1 MTNVTDPAMG
11 VPADGSTRRLQQ
23 DLSTLPAEQTPVE
36 ANVTANATE
45 GTTEG
50 GVRRMQDPVVPG
62 EAPVDP
68 AVNETA
74 INTTVEGAPGQGGVR
89 RMQLPEPA
97 QEAAAEPA
105 AEGVEGDVPAG
116 EEAANVTAVGPVP
129 VVEPINATELEET
142 APEIADEVSEAINPA
157 EAEEAAEGGERVRRL
172 RRRVQSY
179 SDTSIPAAEQ
189 QVPEVAQNITN
200 TTGATRRLQETGA
213 AGVPVGAPEA
223 VEAANMTNVTDPAMG
238 VPADGST
245 RRLQQDLSTL
255 PAEQTPVEANV
266 TANATEGTTEGGVRR
281 MQDLG
286 GAAPPPPEANVTT
299 NMSDAAVQPP
309 DAGTRRMQT
318 VGGAD
323 AAQQQAGYVAAEEQ
337 AMANVTNATD
347 PVSQGGTR
355 RMQDNM
361 GGVMEMPVNETN
373 TTTEGQMGQGQG
385 GIRRRRL
392 QTFDGAEGPDAAGTE
407 MRDDSLG
414 YDAAQT
420 EDQAESVSGGVP
432 QQGTEVGA
440 GAAGA
445 GAGEEDFPTA
455 EEITPAPEEVLA
467 EPEQQVPGFLEG
479 ELVGG
484 PDSEARTGGE

>member
-1 MTNVTDPAMG
+1 MRTLSLAILTLSLCLCCIADATSLRRTQGAEAGSGGYSADRMPDPAEAAEAAPVPEVVDVPPEG
-11 VPADGSTRRLQQ
+11 VEEIPA
-23 DLSTLPAEQTPVE
+23 P
-36 ANVTANATE
+36 ANVTANATAAE
-45 GTTEG
+45 EIP
-50 GVRRMQDPVVPG
+50 MALPADP
-62 EAPVDP
+62 AAQPVDP
-68 AVNETA
+68 AA
-74 INTTVEGAPGQGGVR
+74 GG
-89 RMQLPEPA
+89 
-97 QEAAAEPA
+97 
-105 AEGVEGDVPAG
+105 G
-116 EEAANVTAVGPVP
+116 T
-129 VVEPINATELEET
+129 
-142 APEIADEVSEAINPA
+142 
-157 EAEEAAEGGERVRRL
+157 RL
-172 RRRVQSY
+172 RRLQAAGAPPPPPAAQVLQEEPGANQTAANATDSALGEDGQTRRLQDMSAAGE
-179 SDTSIPAAEQ
+179 TSI
-189 QVPEVAQNITN
+189 PEVAQNLTTN

-213 AGVPVGAPEA
+213 AEVPVGAPEA
-223 VEAANMTNVTDPAMG
+223 VEAANMTNATDPATGM
-238 VPADGST
+238 PAGGST
-245 RRLQQDLSTL
+245 RRLQDLGTL